1 MDISSKIGGY
11 QVFYTELET
20 DETTNKISSKLK
32 NKTVPNHLKEKFLE
46 QYGKKVREM
55 SITAQEIDYFLE
67 KNKQLWVQ
75 IFICTLST
83 SLKMI

>member
-20 DETTNKISSKLK
+20 DEATNKISSKLK
-32 NKTVPNHLKEKFLE
+32 NKMVPIHLKEKFLE
-46 QYGKKVREM
+46 RYGRKVREM

-67 KNKQLWVQ
+67 KNK
-75 IFICTLST
+75 
-83 SLKMI
+83 